1 MKLKMR
7 PDYLVQEIA
16 GEKILIAGLSESIN
30 YSRILVL
37 NDSAAELVNTLIAKS
52 ASIEDLVKILTDN
65 YMVEADQAREDVKK
79 LLNDLEQQNV
89 LEQVEE

>member
-30 YSRILVL
+30 YSRMLVL

-65 YMVEADQAREDVKK
+65 YRVEADQAREDVKK

>member
-16 GEKILIAGLSESIN
+16 GEKILIAGLSENIN
-30 YSRILVL
+30 YSRMLVL
-37 NDSAAELVNTLIAKS
+37 NESAAELVNTLIAKS
-52 ASIEDLVKILTDN
+52 VTIEDLVKILTDN
-65 YMVEADQAREDVKK
+65 YRVEVEQAREDVEK
-79 LLNDLEQQNV
+79 LLRDLQQQNV

>member
-30 YSRILVL
+30 YSRMLVL

-52 ASIEDLVKILTDN
+52 ATIEDLVKILTDN
-65 YMVEADQAREDVKK
+65 YRVEADQAREDVKK

>member
-30 YSRILVL
+30 YSRMLVL

-65 YMVEADQAREDVKK
+65 YKVEADQAREDVKK

>member
-16 GEKILIAGLSESIN
+16 GEKILIAGLSENIN
-30 YSRILVL
+30 YSRMLVL

-65 YMVEADQAREDVKK
+65 YKVEAEQAREDVEK
-79 LLNDLEQQNV
+79 LLKALKQQNV